1 MHQVRTAVAAVT
13 VTLVAALAA
22 APTGS
27 AAAAVPSVPTRAAVL
42 QSARLAI
49 DHFYVAGDGASTG
62 ATANAGWRWAPY
74 FMAVEG
80 LYRETGDATYRQWLT
95 AWGERNAWT
104 ADAPASPT
112 SNPDSRA
119 AIQVFQDAAAAGLPV
134 DLGPSDRLMAA
145 DLSLPP
151 EQYWW
156 VDAMFMGL
164 PLWPRWAARTGNAAY
179 AAKHAQLYDFLKYRG
194 ATTWR
199 SGCTNT
205 GLFDASE
212 DLWWRDC
219 MYVPRRDALGHKVFW
234 ARGNGWVM
242 AAMARTLM
250 ALPATDPQA
259 PEYRSMLQRMSA
271 RVAQLQG
278 TDGMWRSSLLSPALH
293 PAPET
298 SATALFTYAMAYGIR
313 TGLLDAPTYL
323 PVVLEAWR
331 GLTTIALQPSG
342 FLSGC
347 QSVGEAPGDPSTTS
361 SIGYCVGAFGLAALE
376 VAQLEGWLATDR
388 FARTTAGGLGT
399 ADVGGVWTTA
409 GSAADFST
417 DGTTARLRTPAGTTR
432 TATLTGV
439 SSRDND
445 VRATFGFA
453 RPTAG
458 SLYAAVAA
466 RRVGSASYT
475 GRAVVSGTGSVQAQV
490 QRSGTTLAAAT
501 VSGLTFATNDRL
513 HVRAQALG
521 VSPTTVRVKVWKAGT
536 AEPSTW
542 RVSVTD
548 ATAGLQTAGSIGLS
562 TYLGG
567 SASPSSLVVTVDDL
581 TARRGG

>member
-1 MHQVRTAVAAVT
+1 MRQVRTAAAVA
-13 VTLVAALAA
+13 VVLVAALATT
-22 APTGS
+22 PTGP
-27 AAAAVPSVPTRAAVL
+27 AVAAVPAVPTRATVL

-49 DHFYVAGDGASTG
+49 DHFYVTGDGTSTG
-62 ATANAGWRWAPY
+62 ATSNAGWRWAPY
-74 FMAVEG
+74 YMAVEG
-80 LYRETGDATYRQWLT
+80 LYRETGDATYGQWLT

-145 DLSLPP
+145 DLALPP

-156 VDAMFMGL
+156 IDAMFMGL
-164 PLWPRWAARTGNAAY
+164 PLWPRWAQRTGNAAY
-179 AAKHAQLYDFLKYRG
+179 LGKHAQFYDFLKYRG

-199 SGCTNT
+199 SGCTDT
-205 GLFDASE
+205 GLFDATE

-219 MYVPRRDALGHKVFW
+219 MYVARRDALGHKVFW
-234 ARGNGWVM
+234 ARGNGWVL

-250 ALPATDPQA
+250 ALPAGDPQA
-259 PEYRSMLQRMSA
+259 GEYRSMLQRMSA

-278 TDGMWRSSLLSPALH
+278 DDGMWRSSLLSPSLH

-298 SATALFTYAMAYGIR
+298 SATALFTYAMAYGVR

-331 GLTTIALQPSG
+331 GLSTVSLQPTG
-342 FLSGC
+342 FLSHC
-347 QSVGEAPGDPSTTS
+347 QPVGEAPGDPSTTS

-376 VAQLEGWLATDR
+376 VAKLEGWLATDT
-388 FARTTAGGLGT
+388 FARTTTRGLGT
-399 ADVGGVWTTA
+399 ADVGGGWTVT
-409 GSAADFST
+409 GSGSDFST
-417 DGTTARLRTPAGTTR
+417 DGSTARLRTPAGGTR
-432 TATLTGV
+432 TATLAGV
-439 SSRDND
+439 SARDND

-453 RPTAG
+453 RPAAQ

-466 RRVGSASYT
+466 RQVGAASYT
-475 GRAVVSGTGSVQAQV
+475 GRAVVSSTGSVQAQV
-490 QRSGTTLAAAT
+490 QRSGTTLRAVT
-501 VSGLTFATNDRL
+501 VSGLTFAANDRL
-513 HVRAQALG
+513 HVRVQALG
-521 VSPTTVRVKVWKAGT
+521 ASPTTVRVKVWRVGAT
-536 AEPSTW
+536 EPSAW
-542 RVSVTD
+542 QVSATD
-548 ATAGLQTAGSIGLS
+548 STSGLQSAGAVGFS
-562 TYLGG
+562 TYLSG

-581 TARRGG
+581 VARRTG

>member
-1 MHQVRTAVAAVT
+1 MHRIRSAAAAAAVAV
-13 VTLVAALAA
+13 ALAA
-22 APTGS
+22 APTGP
-27 AAAAVPSVPTRAAVL
+27 AAAAEPSVPTRDAVL

-49 DHFYVAGDGASTG
+49 DHFYVTGDGTSTG
-62 ATANAGWRWAPY
+62 ATASAGWRWAPY

-80 LYRETGDATYRQWLT
+80 LYRETGSATYGQWLT
-95 AWGERNAWT
+95 DWGRRNAWT

-145 DLSLPP
+145 DLALPP

-156 VDAMFMGL
+156 IDALFMGL
-164 PLWPRWAARTGNAAY
+164 PLWPRWAQRTGNTAY
-179 AAKHAQLYDFLKYRG
+179 GARHAQFYDFLKYRG

-199 SGCTNT
+199 PGCTNT
-205 GLFDASE
+205 GLFDATQ

-219 MYVPRRDALGHKVFW
+219 MYVARRDTLGHKVFW

-250 ALPATDPQA
+250 ALPAGDPQTA
-259 PEYRSMLQRMSA
+259 EYRSMLQRMSA

-278 TDGMWRSSLLSPALH
+278 DDGMWRSSLLSPSLH

-298 SATALFTYAMAYGIR
+298 SATALFTYAMAYGVR

-331 GLTTIALQPSG
+331 GLSTVSLQPSG

-347 QSVGEAPGDPSTTS
+347 QPVGEAPGDPSTTS

-376 VAQLEGWLATDR
+376 VAKLEGWLATDT
-388 FARTTAGGLGT
+388 FARTTARGLGT
-399 ADVGGVWTTA
+399 ADVGGTWTVT

-417 DGTTARLRTPAGTTR
+417 DGSTARLRTPAGATR
-432 TATLTGV
+432 TATLAGV

-445 VRATFGFA
+445 VRATIGFT
-453 RPTAG
+453 RPASQ
-458 SLYAAVAA
+458 SLYAAVTA
-466 RRVGSASYT
+466 RQVGSASYT
-475 GRAVVSGTGSVQAQV
+475 GRAVVSSTGAVQAQV
-490 QRSGTTLAAAT
+490 QRSGTTLRAT
-501 VSGLTFATNDRL
+501 AVTGLTFAATDRL
-513 HVRAQALG
+513 HVRVQAVG
-521 VSPTTVRVKVWKAGT
+521 ASPTTVRVKVWKVGT
-536 AEPSTW
+536 TEPAAW
-542 RVSVTD
+542 HVSVTD
-548 ATAGLQTAGSIGLS
+548 SVAGLQTAGAVGFS
-562 TYLGG
+562 TYLSG
-567 SASPSSLVVTVDDL
+567 SASPSSLVVSVDDL
-581 TARRGG
+581 TARRAG

>member
-1 MHQVRTAVAAVT
+1 MRQVRTAAAAVVVAL
-13 VTLVAALAA
+13 VTALAA
-22 APTGS
+22 TPAGP
-27 AAAAVPSVPTRAAVL
+27 AVAAVPSVPTRAAVL

-49 DHFYVAGDGASTG
+49 DHFYVTGDGTSTG
-62 ATANAGWRWAPY
+62 ATSNAGWRWAPY

-80 LYRETGDATYRQWLT
+80 LYRETGSATYRQWLT
-95 AWGERNAWT
+95 AWGQRNAWT
-104 ADAPASPT
+104 ADAPTSPT

-145 DLSLPP
+145 DLALPP

-156 VDAMFMGL
+156 IDAMFMGL
-164 PLWPRWAARTGNAAY
+164 PLWPRWAARTGDAAY
-179 AAKHAQLYDFLKYRG
+179 GAKHAQFYDFLKYRG

-205 GLFDASE
+205 GLFDATE
-212 DLWWRDC
+212 NLWWRDC

-234 ARGNGWVM
+234 ARGNGWVL

-250 ALPATDPQA
+250 ALPASDPQA
-259 PEYRSMLQRMSA
+259 AEYRSMLQRMSA

-278 TDGMWRSSLLSPALH
+278 DDGMWRSSLLSPSLH

-298 SATALFTYAMAYGIR
+298 SATALFTYAMAYGVR

-331 GLTTIALQPSG
+331 GLTTVSLQPSG
-342 FLSGC
+342 FLSNC

-376 VAQLEGWLATDR
+376 VAKLEGWLATDM
-388 FARTTAGGLGT
+388 FARSTSRGLGT
-399 ADVGGVWTTA
+399 ADVGGAWTTA
-409 GSAADFST
+409 GSVADFST
-417 DGTTARLRTPAGTTR
+417 DGSTARLRTPAGGTR

-445 VRATFGFA
+445 VRATFGSA
-453 RPTAG
+453 RPTSQ
-458 SLYAAVAA
+458 SLYAAVTA
-466 RRVGSASYT
+466 RQVGGASYT
-475 GRAVVSGTGSVQAQV
+475 GRAVVSSTGSVQAQV
-490 QRSGTTLAAAT
+490 QRSGTTLRATT
-501 VSGLTFATNDRL
+501 VSGLTFAANDRL
-513 HVRAQALG
+513 HVRVQAVG
-521 VSPTTVRVKVWKAGT
+521 ASPTTVRVKVWRVGT
-536 AEPSTW
+536 SEPSAW
-542 RVSVTD
+542 QVSVTD
-548 ATAGLQTAGSIGLS
+548 STAGLQTAGAVGFS
-562 TYLGG
+562 TYLSG
-567 SASPSSLVVTVDDL
+567 SASPSSLVVTVDDVA
-581 TARRGG
+581 ARRG